1 MTRHVRL
8 DAHELETAVA
18 ALPGWEVRDGSLHRE
33 LHFADFSRAFGFM
46 AAAATVAQ
54 AMDHHPDWS
63 NSYSTVVVDLATH
76 DAGGITTL
84 DVELAR
90 RMSELAGVST
100 SDANGG

>member
-1 MTRHVRL
+1 MARPLPL
-8 DAHELETAVA
+8 DRTALDEAVSS
-18 ALPGWEVRDGSLHRE
+18 LPGWELRDGRLHRE

-63 NSYSTVVVDLATH
+63 NSYSTVVVDLSTH
-76 DAGGITTL
+76 DAGGVTDL

-90 RMSELAGVST
+90 RMSELADGR
-100 SDANGG
+100 